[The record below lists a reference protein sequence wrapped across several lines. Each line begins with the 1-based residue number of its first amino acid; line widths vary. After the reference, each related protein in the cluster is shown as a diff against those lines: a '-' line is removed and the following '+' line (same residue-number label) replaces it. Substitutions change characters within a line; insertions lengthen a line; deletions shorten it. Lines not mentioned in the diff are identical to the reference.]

1 MNCLT
6 KRLLAAIIK
15 KLVIQYKIL
24 TFSIPIN
31 QDLFLY
37 FKISVFVKIIPA
49 VFIYHHLLLLCV
61 PFYILKP
68 VLKIFQTK
76 LKRHFIISYFNI
88 KDTKV
93 YENKEMPF
101 IAQSIVSSILLYTS
115 FLTLL
120 HKFDLVIFMKNY
132 ILSDL

>member
-93 YENKEMPF
+93 YESKEMP
-101 IAQSIVSSILLYTS
+101 LLPNQLFRAY
-115 FLTLL
+115 FTLV
-120 HKFDLVIFMKNY
+120 F
-132 ILSDL
+132 